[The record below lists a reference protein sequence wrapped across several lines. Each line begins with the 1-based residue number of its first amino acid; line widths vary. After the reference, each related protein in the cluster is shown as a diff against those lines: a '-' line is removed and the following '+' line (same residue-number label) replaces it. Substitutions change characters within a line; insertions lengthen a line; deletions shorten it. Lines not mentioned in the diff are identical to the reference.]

1 MDSAKYTKV
10 ILSEAEDE
18 IDKILDYIVN
28 DLKNPT
34 AAKKLWCDMLM
45 AMERIEAFP
54 YAMPKLQ
61 GEFVPIG
68 TEYRRIDVGIFVL
81 IYKIVD
87 ELKEIRI
94 VAAAYASSDLEMKL
108 LKRL

>member
-1 MDSAKYTKV
+1 MTSDKYAKV

-18 IDKILDYIVN
+18 IDKILYYIVN

-34 AAKKLWCDMLM
+34 AAKKLWNDMLV
-45 AMERIEAFP
+45 AMERVESFP

-61 GEFVPIG
+61 GEFVPQG
-68 TEYRRIDVGIFVL
+68 TDYRRIDVGNFVL
-81 IYKIVD
+81 IYKIVN

-94 VAAAYASSDLEMKL
+94 AAAVYASSDLEMKL

>member
-1 MDSAKYTKV
+1 MDFAKYTKV

-34 AAKKLWCDMLM
+34 AAKKLWGDMLM
-45 AMERIEAFP
+45 AMERIESFP

-68 TEYRRIDVGIFVL
+68 TEYRRIDVGNFVL

-87 ELKEIRI
+87 EMKEIFSI
-94 VAAAYASSDLEMKL
+94 S
-108 LKRL
+108 